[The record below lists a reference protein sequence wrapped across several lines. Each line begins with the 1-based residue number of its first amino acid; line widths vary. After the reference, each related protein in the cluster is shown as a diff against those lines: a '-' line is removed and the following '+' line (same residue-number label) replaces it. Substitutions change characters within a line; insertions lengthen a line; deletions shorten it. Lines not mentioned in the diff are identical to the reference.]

1 MGAMTG
7 SSFNKDKCKSN
18 LTQAILR
25 MNIHR
30 QKKLNKI
37 AQTKDDICKHLKSGN
52 EVNAKI
58 WTETLINDEALVP
71 CYDVASTMCDQ
82 VKGRLE
88 YISKQGPPND
98 MNQTFATI
106 IHVAPKL
113 DVEEL
118 SKVRKQLASL
128 LGKEF
133 TE

>member
-118 SKVRKQLASL
+118 SKVRKQLTSL